1 MANLQSN
8 SSQRAAVEQIV
19 RAVLA
24 ELRAGRPSGSV
35 VNPSQVQGKSFL
47 ENAFVSLTLN
57 TKVVSATELEGRLTG
72 VTQLVVPRGAVFTPA
87 ARDEIKKHGV
97 TIASAVDMSRAAS
110 GTVLHVAAAGTAYN
124 AQPLWQSLIADNIHV
139 ETTVSG
145 ELPGAIEVLAGTAA
159 SGRIALLVTEQVA
172 SALCLANR
180 SRNVRA
186 ALGSNVAAVANAV
199 AEIGPNLLVVD
210 PTGRSVFEMKQS
222 IRHWLRSGQP
232 VCPPAL
238 ANQLN

>member
-1 MANLQSN
+1 MANLQHH

-24 ELRAGRPSGSV
+24 ELRARRPSARV
-35 VNPSQVQGKSFL
+35 VNPLQAQGKSSL
-47 ENAFVSLTLN
+47 GSPTASLTLS
-57 TKVVSATELEGRLTG
+57 TKVVSATELEGRLSG
-72 VTQLVVPRGAVFTPA
+72 VKRLVVPRGAVFTPA
-87 ARDEIKKHGV
+87 ARDEIRKHGV
-97 TIASAVDMSRAAS
+97 TIASAVEMSKVAS
-110 GTVLHVAAAGTAYN
+110 GTVLHVAAAATAYN
-124 AQPLWQSLIADNIHV
+124 AQPLWQSLLADNIQV
-139 ETTVSG
+139 ETTVSS
-145 ELPGAIEVLAGTAA
+145 ELPGAIEVLAGAA
-159 SGRIALLVTEQVA
+159 AGGRIALLVTEQVA

-180 SRNVRA
+180 YRNVRA

-199 AEIGPNLLVVD
+199 AEVGPNLLVVD
-210 PTGRSVFEMKQS
+210 PTGHSVFEMKQS